1 MRLNSRLVVADA
13 CQYVKKG
20 RKVESH
26 IMFDSVSFKQLCLD
40 AAKPCQ
46 LWHFGL
52 PSASFSVLQHS
63 NKGTRRWDRPEGD
76 GSVERE
82 RLGNELLRRT
92 CFLIDIL
99 EKHNNYWTLENLL
112 SSYIWYMP
120 QLVKKLDPDSE
131 SHAQFDQYSDGL
143 RIRGDMG
150 HPEPCKKPTRMIGNL
165 PGLTLSVSV
174 QTCACS
180 GRHSNADRVGKQV
193 RTCRALPHQA

>member
-1 MRLNSRLVVADA
+1 MSIVAFRTSI
-13 CQYVKKG
+13 CV
-20 RKVESH
+20 
-26 IMFDSVSFKQLCLD
+26 IFC
-40 AAKPCQ
+40 
-46 LWHFGL
+46 
-52 PSASFSVLQHS
+52 VLQHS

-180 GRHSNADRVGKQV
+180 GRHSNADRVEKQV